1 VCKRNDVQL
10 GTIFIE
16 LVPTKLVRCVGNGTE
31 FNYSC
36 LMILFSP
43 TGWKDPKYTSF
54 ITRMRNLYVTM
65 YDSLY
70 QEKDNKAQQKNNVVF
85 SILLEEIHQCTT
97 NTWRIPREVVQE
109 TEGIENFKEYRHH
122 T

>member
-1 VCKRNDVQL
+1 
-10 GTIFIE
+10 
-16 LVPTKLVRCVGNGTE
+16 
-31 FNYSC
+31 
-36 LMILFSP
+36 MILFSP

-97 NTWRIPREVVQE
+97 NTWRIQGRLCRKQRGLKISKNID
-109 TEGIENFKEYRHH
+109 TIHRSKLRGIPK
-122 T
+122 